1 MAGVTPLMG
10 GAMGQSDSG
19 VLNHEMS
26 MVLTGLSE
34 FKDELMQLHALVM
47 LSIARIGV
55 LFDNVHCG
63 KVSSLALE
71 AHQ

>member
-47 LSIARIGV
+47 LSIARM
-55 LFDNVHCG
+55 
-63 KVSSLALE
+63 
-71 AHQ
+71 